1 MLLKRIIAYKPS
13 IEDVLSYCYI
23 AFNNFFS
30 GMFGTLI
37 FRLKGRLFGVPIGKR
52 IRCYGTVHLF
62 RNPKSLISIGNDV
75 SIVSSSKRCTSSS
88 LFSPTKLRTLSPT
101 ARIVIDDFASMN
113 GTAIVARSKT
123 VRIGKGTMIAP
134 NCVIM
139 DSDFH
144 TVWPP
149 ENRIMNPAFEMDGDV
164 LIGNNVWLGSQV
176 MILKG
181 VKIGDNSVICSG
193 SVVSHDIPA
202 NVLAG
207 GIPAKVIK
215 SLP

>member
-1 MLLKRIIAYKPS
+1 MLIKRIIAYKPS
-13 IEDVLSYCYI
+13 VEDVLSYCYI
-23 AFNNFFS
+23 AVNNCFS
-30 GMFGTLI
+30 GMLGTLI
-37 FRLKGRLFGVPIGKR
+37 FRLKGSLFGVFIGKR
-52 IRCYGTVHLF
+52 MRCYGTVHLF
-62 RNPKSLISIGNDV
+62 RNPKSLIHIGNDV

-88 LFSPTKLRTLSPT
+88 LFAPTKLRTLSPT
-101 ARIVIDDFASMN
+101 ARIVIDDFVGLN
-113 GTAIVARSKT
+113 GTSIVARSKT
-123 VRIGKGTMIAP
+123 VRIGKGTIIAP

-144 TVWPP
+144 AVWPP
-149 ENRIMNPAFEMDGDV
+149 ENRIMNPVFEKDADV

-181 VKIGDNSVICSG
+181 VTIGDNSVICAG

-207 GIPAKVIK
+207 GIPAKAIR
-215 SLP
+215 SLS